1 MDIIDSAIIPE
12 RLSPAVQ
19 DHARR
24 YLASHGKDGHL
35 TIGGTLP
42 PAMQNVPAL
51 LLVTKGRSS
60 GKHFLMPL
68 YYGRDAERCV
78 VIASKGGAPAHPGWY
93 ANLLADP
100 KVRVQVG
107 DQRFDAHA
115 ITATGDERARL
126 WKMME
131 ELYPPYRRYQ
141 ERAAPR
147 EIPVVVLTPKR

>member
-1 MDIIDSAIIPE
+1 MDIIDSAIIPAT
-12 RLSPAVQ
+12 LSPEVQ

-24 YLASHGKDGHL
+24 YLASNGRDGHI

-51 LLVTKGRSS
+51 LLVTTGRTS

-68 YYGRDAERCV
+68 YYGRDGNRFV

-93 ANLLADP
+93 ANLVANPD
-100 KVRVQVG
+100 VRIQVG
-107 DQRFDAHA
+107 DQRVDVLAT
-115 ITATGDERARL
+115 TASGGERLRL

-131 ELYPPYRRYQ
+131 EVYPPYRRYQ

-147 EIPVVVLTPKR
+147 EIPVVILAPKR